1 MQLQSLDHLGH
12 DFLVPDAFE
21 APILPEWRLAVFSIV
36 LPIPRAA
43 ALAADAPFDF
53 AQAAPTSPAGR
64 DGIGWRY
71 GRDKGVRTIENPQWD
86 AARQVF
92 RAPTTRY
99 GYYGEPIVEGGR
111 PFYNDARS
119 RFVDPLDKATGA
131 ASVDVDVERRSP
143 HSPDAPGA
151 SGQSAAEREVLRHED
166 AQRRAEG
173 HQERDARQAAPGRET
188 TLADAG
194 WNPEIGAHHFLFAP
208 RRNET
213 EFELVNYDEQL
224 PWEDQRR
231 GERGSHGTATL
242 RLLSAEVVQ
251 FHDLKLTNLSAAVPE
266 PSHTT
271 SDFLVLN
278 VSAENV
284 SSATLA
290 FLSATLNRP
299 RNSSQ
304 FYEEDRH
311 YHESPPQL
319 HALTKFTNLAVAQI
333 DRALGRER
341 SMRLTTGGA
350 LEATAAA
357 PGEAGTFTL
366 PAPQR
371 VAFAVPN
378 PARPGMD
385 AAPEGTLGEGNNG
398 SVPERIDPPLALAG
412 TPERSWEWH
421 EQWAWQILTGADSYP
436 ESVPAQTPE
445 ALRGFLAAKLS
456 SWTIFTSDSGVGMVR
471 TKSASREGMRYWSMA
486 GTRFVDLVMLQMRA
500 QAGEAHLRKSLQI
513 VGEKSTAAHGA
524 AERKTH
530 QRELQADLKRLEKLQ
545 LDHIEIRDKLWFR
558 SVPGRD
564 IDTRVLKGLQQA
576 TDFNQLR
583 DDFDSKV
590 HSRQNVIRTQFEQLS
605 GAIADEESKR
615 AEAMNL
621 VLGFVAAAIGAP
633 DWADVVGVTS
643 LPGMLG
649 LAAVIF
655 VLMFAV
661 VWVVQGLFALGRHR
675 RR

>member
-1 MQLQSLDHLGH
+1 MQLQSLDGLGH
-12 DFLVPDAFE
+12 HFLVPDAFE
-21 APILPEWRLAVFSIV
+21 APILPEWRLAVFSVV

-53 AQAAPTSPAGR
+53 AQAAPSSEAGR

-86 AARQVF
+86 AKREVF

-99 GYYGEPIVEGGR
+99 GYYGEAIVEGGR
-111 PFYNDARS
+111 PSYNDARS

-131 ASVDVDVERRSP
+131 ASVDVDVERHPP
-143 HSPDAPGA
+143 HLPG
-151 SGQSAAEREVLRHED
+151 QPAADREVLRHED
-166 AQRRAEG
+166 ARRRAE
-173 HQERDARQAAPGRET
+173 ERRQRAARPAQPGRET
-188 TLADAG
+188 TLEEAG
-194 WNPEIGAHHFLFAP
+194 WNPEIGAHHFIFAP

-231 GERGSHGTATL
+231 GERASHGTATL
-242 RLLSAEVVQ
+242 RFLSAEVVQ
-251 FHDLKLTNLSAAVPE
+251 FHDLKLTNLAAEVPE
-266 PSHTT
+266 PAHAT

-278 VSAENV
+278 VAAENI

-304 FYEEDRH
+304 FYEDDRH
-311 YHESPPQL
+311 YEESPPQL
-319 HALTKFTNLAVAQI
+319 HALIKFTNLAVAQI
-333 DRALGRER
+333 DQALGRER
-341 SMRLTTGGA
+341 SMRLTSGGW

-357 PGEAGTFTL
+357 PGDAGTFTL

-378 PARPGMD
+378 PAQPGRD
-385 AAPEGTLGEGNNG
+385 IASEDTLGEGNNG

-456 SWTIFTSDSGVGMVR
+456 SWTIFTSDNGVGMVR

-513 VGEKSTAAHGA
+513 VGEKSAAAHGA

-530 QRELQADLKRLEKLQ
+530 QRELEADLERLEKLQ

-576 TDFNQLR
+576 TNFNQLR